1 MQGLGRGKGFRVIGS
16 LSIQDRPGIFEIIKL
31 RTLGLLAYWYAKG
44 LISKSDID
52 DAFGIPK
59 IVEED
64 REHYARS
71 TLMFAAMLDQHRKA
85 RDVDCWDWVG
95 GKKN

>member
-1 MQGLGRGKGFRVIGS
+1 MHSLGRGQGFKVIGS
-16 LSIQDRPGIFEIIKL
+16 LSIQDCPGIFEIIKL

-64 REHYARS
+64 HEHHARS
-71 TLMFAAMLDQHRKA
+71 TLMFAAMRDLGHEA
-85 RDVDCWDWVG
+85 RARDCWDWVG
-95 GKKN
+95 GKKS